1 LVPRPIGMRQR
12 RKLRRL
18 HGATRVLREAVDYF
32 VFRIRRKLSGLAAVL
47 QGIDAIVFCGGIG
60 ENAWRVRE
68 RVLERAEW
76 LGVELDREANEGKR
90 DIISFADSR
99 ARVFVIPT
107 DCTNRRRANDR
118 PPHPRAGDRRPEGV
132 CAEVRACWSPLPLWR
147 LARAARSALVL
158 RR

>member
-68 RVLERAEW
+68 RVLERAESPIP
-76 LGVELDREANEGKR
+76 GRGCSSYQPTV
-90 DIISFADSR
+90 
-99 ARVFVIPT
+99 PT
-107 DCTNRRRANDR
+107 DEEQMIARHTLALATAGQREFVQKCAPAGHRFRCGASRER
-118 PPHPRAGDRRPEGV
+118 PDRRWFLGAECPGV
-132 CAEVRACWSPLPLWR
+132 AIKFCWE
-147 LARAARSALVL
+147 
-158 RR
+158 